1 MLQCLSVLKH
11 PGTASWRVALIREAL
26 TADDV
31 GTRDAAAQAA
41 ECRGGA
47 EMLDILK
54 KHTDPVP
61 WLQAYILDVCKDLPS
76 PRWQGQD
83 VLWK

>member
-1 MLQCLSVLKH
+1 MD
-11 PGTASWRVALIREAL
+11 G
-26 TADDV
+26 V

-47 EMLDILK
+47 EMLDVLQQ
-54 KHTDPVP
+54 HADPVP
-61 WLQAYILDVCKDLPS
+61 WIQAYILDMCKDLPN

-83 VLWK
+83 AFRD